1 MCGPHYPA
9 SAPIVYEFD
18 MRMRISAIHY
28 DSLVLFT
35 SPSDRLARPQPLNRT
50 QHLPDLA
57 MSHSLPFRRDLNNR
71 CKVKKT
77 KQQHCERTGLEYLL
91 FRMRTE
97 PRSEWT
103 LKVRWGRRPRTVPKG
118 PVSVSTTGERPHGI
132 LAGVEKGLCSVGRSS
147 FIPNSCHVR
156 CFSLCQD

>member
-1 MCGPHYPA
+1 MCGPYYPA

-77 KQQHCERTGLEYLL
+77 KKQHCERVESRSRVSSVPDENWAPVRIDLE
-91 FRMRTE
+91 
-97 PRSEWT
+97 
-103 LKVRWGRRPRTVPKG
+103 GTVGTASKNGPKG
-118 PVSVSTTGERPHGI
+118 TSQCQYDGWTATRYSSRSGERT
-132 LAGVEKGLCSVGRSS
+132 LFCWS
-147 FIPNSCHVR
+147 
-156 CFSLCQD
+156 